1 MNETANEAGAR
12 PGPGEDT
19 SGQAGQKFRQES
31 TQERLNKSKLRME
44 KRGGKLEAAREK
56 LANQKPPKRPGPVKR
71 VGRAAG
77 RGCMAMST
85 VSSFKWSRITWAPR
99 ALTALKWWARPPCG
113 AGRGL

>member
-44 KRGGKLEAAREK
+44 
-56 LANQKPPKRPGPVKR
+56 
-71 VGRAAG
+71 
-77 RGCMAMST
+77 T
-85 VSSFKWSRITWAPR
+85 VSYTH
-99 ALTALKWWARPPCG
+99 LTLPTTS
-113 AGRGL
+113 

>member
-44 KRGGKLEAAREK
+44 KRGGKLEAARE
-56 LANQKPPKRPGPVKR
+56 
-71 VGRAAG
+71 
-77 RGCMAMST
+77 
-85 VSSFKWSRITWAPR
+85 
-99 ALTALKWWARPPCG
+99 
-113 AGRGL
+113 

>member
-44 KRGGKLEAAREK
+44 KRGGKLEVAREK

-77 RGCMAMST
+77 RG
-85 VSSFKWSRITWAPR
+85 VHGYVHGKLFQVE
-99 ALTALKWWARPPCG
+99 
-113 AGRGL
+113 